1 MQDLQTEFDDRPL
14 KYQTMG
20 SVLTNR
26 AERIG
31 DEPFLHYG
39 PEDRTLTYAAM
50 NERAN
55 AIGNGLRSLGVEP
68 SDRVSVMVSDALE
81 ALMSMF
87 GINKCGGV
95 YSPVNHDYRGET
107 LRYQLN
113 DSAPS
118 VLIMQDEFVPRL
130 NEIRQSLETLPHVI
144 VYEAGHDNEPL
155 DEAFQRSTF
164 AELSAGRTESPSVTT
179 EWDAPAS
186 IVYTSGTTGYPKG
199 VVIPYRWI
207 FSNYTLGTQ
216 ITLNRDDVVH
226 CSLPLYHIG
235 GLYADATSA
244 LISGAS
250 VALWDQFSRSSFW
263 DRIDRYGATRVML
276 LSVMISWLV
285 KQPERPD
292 DQENTLT
299 KVSMTPLPNNYE
311 EIAQRFGFDFI
322 RIGYGQTESG
332 AFLSALVHAARG
344 DDATPAHLYKGKSP
358 EAIIAEAD
366 DLGIPV
372 MTEVPGDR
380 FLGCPHDWLMEV
392 AVLDDRDQEV
402 PPGEVGELAVR
413 PRKPGLVL
421 QEYLGKP
428 EVTAEGMSNLW
439 WHTGDAVYRDE
450 ADNYFFVDRI
460 GDVIRRRGENISSIQ
475 IQDAANKH
483 SAVAATAAFPV
494 PEPEGGEDEICLAVE
509 LRNELDEGNMRA
521 FLKERL
527 PEFMVPR
534 YVRFV
539 DEIPTTET
547 NKMRK
552 FKLRE
557 ELLDA

>member
-1 MQDLQTEFDDRPL
+1 MRDLQTEFDDRPL

-20 SVLTNR
+20 SVLINR

-39 PEDRTLTYAAM
+39 PEDLTLSYAAV

-68 SDRVSVMVSDALE
+68 GDRVSVMVSDALE
-81 ALMSMF
+81 ALLSMF

-95 YSPVNHDYRGET
+95 YSPINYDYRGGT
-107 LRYQLN
+107 LRYQLK

-118 VLIMQDEFVPRL
+118 VLVVQDEFVPRL
-130 NEIRQSLETLPHVI
+130 NEVREDLDALPYVV
-144 VYEAGHDNEPL
+144 VYEAGHGGEPP
-155 DEAFQRSTF
+155 DASFPHSTF
-164 AELSAGRTESPSVTT
+164 AEVSAAGTAPPPVTT
-179 EWDAPAS
+179 EWDDPAS

-216 ITLNRDDVVH
+216 ITLNQDDVVH
-226 CSLPLYHIG
+226 CALPLYHIG

-250 VALWDQFSRSSFW
+250 VALWDRFSRSSFW
-263 DRIDRYGATRVML
+263 ERVNRYSATRVML
-276 LSVMISWLV
+276 LSVMISWLK

-292 DQENTLT
+292 DRENTLT
-299 KVSMTPLPNNYE
+299 KVSMTPLPDDYE
-311 EIAQRFGFDFI
+311 EIARRFGFDFV

-344 DDATPAHLYKGKSP
+344 DDATPAHLRKGKSP
-358 EAIIAEAD
+358 EAIVADAE

-372 MTEVPGDR
+372 VTDIPGNR
-380 FLGCPHDWLMEV
+380 FLGRPHDWLMEV
-392 AVLDDRDQEV
+392 TVLDDRDQEV
-402 PPGEVGELAVR
+402 PPCEVGELAVR
-413 PRKPGLVL
+413 PREPGLVL

-428 EVTAEGMSNLW
+428 EATVEEISNLW
-439 WHTGDAVYRDE
+439 WHTGDAVYRDG
-450 ADNYFFVDRI
+450 ANNYFFVDRI
-460 GDVIRRRGENISSIQ
+460 GDVIRRRGENISSLQ

-483 SAVAATAAFPV
+483 PAIAATAAFPI
-494 PEPEGGEDEICLAVE
+494 PAPDGGEDDICIAVE
-509 LRNELDEGNMRA
+509 TRDTLDESELWG
-521 FLKERL
+521 FLEERL
-527 PEFMVPR
+527 PEFMVPG

-547 NKMRK
+547 NKMQK

-557 ELLDA
+557 ELFDV